1 MTHTGF
7 RPPSHTPPEFNAESD
22 LTMSR
27 ASLHTHPCFD
37 THPGHVRRP
46 EHAIRWQQGLPVEWQ
61 PHVVA
66 PLYFDHY
73 MDYELAAARILGR
86 DEDDKACYCAYS
98 FVLDGRGGRHPT
110 TAGAHYAESVRAW
123 RLRDGRWL
131 THRIVIGGHGA
142 LEKGRGFFSLG
153 EGMPR

>member
-1 MTHTGF
+1 MTPAGRHRTVVTLTAD
-7 RPPSHTPPEFNAESD
+7 PESD
-22 LTMSR
+22 PTMSC
-27 ASLHTHPCFD
+27 LTLTTHPCFD
-37 THPGHVRRP
+37 TRPGHVRRP
-46 EHAIRWQQGLPVEWQ
+46 EHAIRWQQGLPAEWQ

-98 FVLDGRGGRHPT
+98 FVLESRAGRLPS
-110 TAGAHYAESVRAW
+110 TAAAHYAESVRAW

-131 THRIVIGGHGA
+131 IHRVVIGGNGE
-142 LEKGRGFFSLG
+142 LDKGRGFFSLG
-153 EGMPR
+153 ESMPR